1 MTKLTMI
8 ETSSI
13 QKPIQQSPGFSKKE
27 LADYKLDLMGR
38 CALLCSYCSSDT
50 GRALM
55 TRMPELL
62 DAVEQK
68 TSVRQSHLDDP
79 TIVYSWPDVLVRLE
93 QQLAKA
99 PKGWGAGKTIILSML
114 TDPFSPPLTFPTYRS
129 PIGLRVCED
138 IKEPI
143 ALARACAE
151 ERGKVFGRE
160 DEEALKGPP
169 ATLHALRLL
178 IERTSFRIRILTKSA
193 VVANDPYLELL
204 KQHKDR
210 VVVGLSIGT
219 QDNAWARAI
228 EKRAHNP
235 TARIEALRTL
245 QDAGVPTFGML
256 CPMFPDVLDEGKLEA
271 LVDAIRPDL
280 CEHVWAEPYND
291 RGNWEAVRDAYPKGS
306 GGYAWFERMFGGKG
320 SEGWSSYA
328 TQLYQRLIVKARADG
343 WLHKLRYL
351 LYEGDITCRD
361 AAPFSQ
367 LDGVLLQGKTEDD
380 GYSSHPSFAVFE
392 KATGAGRAKKGKVG

>member
-8 ETSSI
+8 ETTSI
-13 QKPIQQSPGFSKKE
+13 QKPIQPAPGFSKKE
-27 LADYKLDLMGR
+27 LADHKLDLMGR
-38 CALLCSYCSSDT
+38 CGLLCSYCSSDT

-62 DAVEQK
+62 DAVEKK
-68 TSVRQSHLDDP
+68 TGKRESHLDDP
-79 TIVYSWPDVLVRLE
+79 QIIYAWPDVLLRLE
-93 QQLAKA
+93 EQLAKA
-99 PKGWGAGKTIILSML
+99 PKGWGAGKTLILSML
-114 TDPFSPPLTFPTYRS
+114 TDPFSPPLIFPTYRS
-129 PIGLRVCED
+129 PLGLVVAED
-138 IKEPI
+138 VKEQI
-143 ALARACAE
+143 ALARTCVE
-151 ERGKVFGRE
+151 EKGRVFSKEHE
-160 DEEALKGPP
+160 DWLKGPP
-169 ATLHALRLL
+169 ATLHALSLL

-193 VVANDPYLELL
+193 IVANDPYLELL

-219 QDNAWARAI
+219 QDNAWARAV

-271 LVDAIRPDL
+271 LVDAIRPEL

-320 SEGWSSYA
+320 KEGWSSYA
-328 TQLYQRLIVKARADG
+328 TQLYQRLITKARADG
-343 WLHKLRYL
+343 WFHKLRYL
-351 LYEGDITCRD
+351 LYEGDITADD
-361 AAPFSQ
+361 AKTFYR
-367 LDGVLLQGKTEDD
+367 LEGVLLQGKAGDD
-380 GYSSHPSFAVFE
+380 GYSSHPSFAAFE
-392 KATGAGRAKKGKVG
+392 KATGAGRVKKGKVG